1 MRQDVEIHTLYSRN
15 RDVSMFPPLLGLSQF
30 TKHIQRPRLTHSL
43 TKYEMEFQCKV
54 MTQEA
59 PGLIS
64 SLGHTESI
72 ATHRV
77 LASERHLELGCE
89 SYTPGK

>member
-64 SLGHTESI
+64 SLGHTKSM
-72 ATHRV
+72 ATH
-77 LASERHLELGCE
+77 
-89 SYTPGK
+89 GKFPVKKPRYS